1 MIKWICLCLKMKNK
15 TPLKYMLLPGTYQ
28 KNNTYTFLCQE
39 FLFVCLAFFFYIEK
53 QTIKA
58 FNLKMYNG
66 S

>member
-1 MIKWICLCLKMKNK
+1 
-15 TPLKYMLLPGTYQ
+15 MLLPGTYKKKQ
-28 KNNTYTFLCQE
+28 YIYF
-39 FLFVCLAFFFYIEK
+39 FMPRVFVCLFGFFFYIEK